1 MSYEDNGSRIL
12 KPCYPSG
19 RRGRDPRSGRDCF
32 RIRLP
37 LSFRNLFTY
46 HDVQDH
52 VVGMLHADGADAAEV
67 LDGLLD
73 ILFDDTVM

>member
-1 MSYEDNGSRIL
+1 MSYEDSDSRIL

-37 LSFRNLFTY
+37 LSVRNLFAD

-52 VVGMLHADGADAAEV
+52 VVCMLHADGADAAEV

-73 ILFDDTVM
+73 VLFNDAVM